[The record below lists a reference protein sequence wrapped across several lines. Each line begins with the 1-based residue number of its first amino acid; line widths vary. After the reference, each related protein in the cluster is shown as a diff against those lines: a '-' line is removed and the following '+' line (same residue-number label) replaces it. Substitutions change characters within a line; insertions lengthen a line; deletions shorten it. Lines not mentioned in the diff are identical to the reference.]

1 LGQFLGEGPGLG
13 TWGNPKMGKIRQG
26 FTITV
31 FLKVHKNG
39 SGAQTVTFSEKAEK

>member
-1 LGQFLGEGPGLG
+1 MCLGSILGEGPGLG

-31 FLKVHKNG
+31 FLKVHKN
-39 SGAQTVTFSEKAEK
+39 VTFSEKAEK